1 LDLRSVYF
9 EIRGLPL
16 PEYRLPQFV
25 VLLEYV
31 LEGGVL
37 IRLLLGVAVARLVLR
52 VALIKID
59 I

>member
-1 LDLRSVYF
+1 LNLCSVYF
-9 EIRGLPL
+9 EIWGLPL

-37 IRLLLGVAVARLVLR
+37 IRLLLSVAVARLVLR